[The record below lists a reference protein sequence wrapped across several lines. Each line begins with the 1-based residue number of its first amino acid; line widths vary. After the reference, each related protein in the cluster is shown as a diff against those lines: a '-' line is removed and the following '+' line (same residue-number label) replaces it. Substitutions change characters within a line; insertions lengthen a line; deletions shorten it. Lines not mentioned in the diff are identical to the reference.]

1 MLVSSVLDLVGGTP
15 LVLLGKFSSEDV
27 KIYAKLEYMN
37 PSGSIKDRIIIK
49 MLRTAEMSKAL
60 DRGKVL
66 VEPTS
71 GNTGL
76 ALALIGSYLGYR
88 VTVVVPRDISREKK
102 ELLRVLGAE
111 IMEVEDEERA
121 FTFAREL
128 VEKYPDRYFMLNQ
141 FENEM
146 NIVAHYMGTA
156 REIWNELR
164 GNIDY
169 VVVGIGTAGTI
180 MGLARFF
187 KERKPEIRIIG
198 VVPERAY
205 EIDGTVNPKVFK
217 PPLLDERYIDEVIPV
232 SRKNAVEMMIR
243 LAREEGILAGISSGA
258 ALYVAVEISKRVEK
272 GNIVIICADNIYR
285 YIHELMGEE

>member
-205 EIDGTVNPKVFK
+205 EIDGTVNSKVFK